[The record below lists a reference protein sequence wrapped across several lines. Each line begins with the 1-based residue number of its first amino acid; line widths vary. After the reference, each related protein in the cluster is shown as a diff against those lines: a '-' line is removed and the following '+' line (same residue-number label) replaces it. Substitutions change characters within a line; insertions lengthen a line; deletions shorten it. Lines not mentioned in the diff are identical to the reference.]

1 MDNKL
6 LGNFIIAFPTAA
18 YVTYIIVM
26 KEPNS
31 GIDWTSV
38 IVGGLI
44 GMISFTI
51 GKKIKSKGEVE

>member
-18 YVTYIIVM
+18 YITYTVVM
-26 KEPNS
+26 KEPNT

-38 IVGGLI
+38 VLAGLI
-44 GMISFTI
+44 SVVSYAI
-51 GKKIKSKGEVE
+51 GTRIKNKGEAE

>member
-18 YVTYIIVM
+18 YITYTILM
-26 KEPNS
+26 KNPNS

-38 IVGGLI
+38 VISGLI
-44 GMISFTI
+44 AMVSYAI
-51 GKKIKSKGEVE
+51 GKKIKNKGEVE